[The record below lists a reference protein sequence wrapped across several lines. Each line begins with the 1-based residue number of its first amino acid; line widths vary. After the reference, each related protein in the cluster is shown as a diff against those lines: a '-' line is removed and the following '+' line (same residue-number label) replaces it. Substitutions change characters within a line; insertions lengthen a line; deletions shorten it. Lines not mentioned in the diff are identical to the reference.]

1 MTSFRITLA
10 DLRQRQGWPLNQ
22 KIDHTCG
29 AIESFV
35 NYCKEHERTAYVS
48 FSGGLN
54 STVLL
59 DIARQF
65 VDCDMLGVF
74 DNTGNEYPEIIRFVK
89 QTPNIAIIQ
98 PKMTPRQVLERYGF
112 PLVSKEQSQGIY
124 QVRHCKSEKTR
135 KRRLEGSK
143 VRSATIAL
151 KWRYL
156 INEPYEVSPLCC
168 DVLKKRPFHRYDRET
183 QSLGMVGTMT
193 EESDLRQAQY
203 LRRGGCNSF
212 AEDISKSKGFP
223 LSIWRD
229 SDCWDYIHKLNI
241 PYSPI
246 YDVPGIR
253 RTGCMFCGFG
263 AQFKNDCRFSILYQR
278 YPTIYHHVLAYTNNG
293 HTLRYALRRM
303 GIELPDEQLPF
314 FNT

>member
-1 MTSFRITLA
+1 MTQFRITLA
-10 DLRQRQGWPLNQ
+10 DLRERQKWPLNQ

-29 AIESFV
+29 AIEAFI
-35 NYCKEHERTAYVS
+35 NYCKEHDRTPYVS

-59 DIARQF
+59 ELARRF
-65 VDCDMLGVF
+65 IDHNMLGVF

-89 QTPNIAIIQ
+89 QTPNIVIIRPQ
-98 PKMTPRQVLERYGF
+98 MTPRQVLERYGF

-124 QVRHCKSEKTR
+124 QVRHSKSERTR
-135 KRRLEGSK
+135 QRRLEGGK
-143 VRSATIAL
+143 VRSATIAQ

-156 INEPYEVSPLCC
+156 IAEPYEVSPLCC
-168 DVLKKRPFHRYDRET
+168 DMLKKRPFHRYDRET

-193 EESDLRQAQY
+193 EESDLRQVQY

-212 AEDISKSKGFP
+212 SEDVSKSKGFP
-223 LSIWRD
+223 LSVWLEE
-229 SDCWDYIHKLNI
+229 DCWNYIRKMNV

-263 AQFKNDCRFSILYQR
+263 AQFKSDRRYRILYDR
-278 YPTIYHHVLAYTNNG
+278 YPTIYRHVLNYTNNG
-293 HTLRYALRRM
+293 YTLGYALRRM
-303 GIELPDEQLPF
+303 GLELPDECPTLF
-314 FNT
+314 